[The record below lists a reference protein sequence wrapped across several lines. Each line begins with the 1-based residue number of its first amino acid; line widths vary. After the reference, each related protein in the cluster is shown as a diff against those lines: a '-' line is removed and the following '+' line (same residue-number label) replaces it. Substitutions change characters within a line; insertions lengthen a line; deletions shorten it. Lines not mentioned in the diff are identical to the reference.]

1 MTRLFPIIHNFRI
14 IGTVL
19 GSFSIENNSGIIG
32 EFFAIGGVAA
42 GERCVVEEWFNC
54 VAQKCLIM

>member
-1 MTRLFPIIHNFRI
+1 M

-42 GERCVVEEWFNC
+42 RERGVVEE
-54 VAQKCLIM
+54 QYLE